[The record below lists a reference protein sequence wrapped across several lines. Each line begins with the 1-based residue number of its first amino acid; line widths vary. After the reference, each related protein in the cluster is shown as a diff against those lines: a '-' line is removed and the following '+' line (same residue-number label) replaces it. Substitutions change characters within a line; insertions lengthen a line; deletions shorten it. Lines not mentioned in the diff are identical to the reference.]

1 MAISSSTRKAG
12 PFLGNGA
19 TTVFPFAFKVFT
31 SADLR
36 VVRTNA
42 LGIESDLVLDTDYTV
57 TLNSDQDN
65 DPGGSVTRA
74 TALPTGERLTITSG
88 VEALQ
93 PLVLTNNG
101 GFYPRVINDAFDKIT
116 IIAQQL
122 IEQVGRSL
130 KLPISSTASATL
142 PDPVANRLIA
152 WNSSATGFTNIDPST
167 LATVAAY
174 ADASIELFNG
184 TGSQTNFTLAEDPGV
199 LANLSVSV
207 SGVVQVGGEDF
218 TCTGTTLAFSTAPPS
233 GSRIQVR
240 YTRALPPIDLTG
252 AVIATDLAAT
262 TGAGLVG
269 TTRSGTAQAAFNL
282 LGAPPAVLSEKFYLT
297 NELTAA
303 EITDI
308 ATQAGLIDVS
318 AKLNALI
325 ATANGR
331 EVYLPQGGRVR
342 CDSTIGLTTTSS
354 SSFVPGLKLFGTG
367 WDSTM
372 LDSRVANGPAV
383 KVDTSAGFKFQRGI
397 ILDGMEI
404 TAQYGTGATC
414 DGVELRRAY
423 DFYTGDVYFN
433 NLRRGIYNKV
443 LVNDQDSSNNFT
455 ISAKTRFNNCR
466 KWAFDHEPI
475 AGQNDTSLLIW
486 EAFIVG
492 CGTKEWY
499 DITAASVGATTT
511 LTIPGHTFSA
521 GERVIILGITGGPTA
536 LNETDVLLTS
546 VATNT
551 VTFATNSTSFGA
563 WTAGGIVMRAE
574 PTSGAIKWKG
584 QVGQF
589 RGGAITETQNVGVL
603 IPYNGG
609 GVSYKTDLN
618 NFAIENV
625 VGASIIVNGCDG
637 LAIRNCDIRS
647 NQAAVGP
654 NYSHILLNATQGAVK
669 GVQIDRPTFIHFN
682 GTNAWHRAISVIP
695 GVGVTDV
702 AVSGPIKKDYDTSVA
717 TRKVFGDGIY
727 GTTGLNISEQGQTLF
742 EPAQMARQV
751 FTSAN
756 PSFTPDVR
764 ISDQSQI
771 VLGSGASGT
780 LTINSFSSGLL
791 PGGMQTG
798 RQHRVVI
805 ANNSGGTI
813 NLSYGVGTLNAPT
826 TIANGA
832 QVVGCWTYDTTLGWF
847 QSEAWFNSA
856 NGLPI
861 AAGGTGATSASAART
876 ALGVAIGTNVQAFDA
891 DLAAIAALTGTGYA
905 RRTGTDTWVLD
916 TPSGSGGGTV
926 TSVGGTGT
934 VSGLTLSGTVTSSG
948 NLTLGGTLSVGAS
961 DFASQTANT
970 FLAAP
975 NGSSG
980 VPSFRTLAVAD
991 LPSLLAVPGAQITGS
1006 VGIPV
1011 SGSGLELSGGASGVI
1026 VAGTRTASVLS
1037 YNTLA
1042 LDGSLISIR
1051 PGGTAAVNIS
1061 AGQVALSAAALN
1073 EAVETTYASASTTNI
1088 ANAASNSC
1096 LITGT
1101 TTITALGTTT
1111 SGIIRRVRFDSTP
1124 VLTHNATS
1132 LILPTGANITAAAGD
1147 TAEFMSLGSGNWV
1160 CTRYNRASGAALV
1173 SGGGGTA
1180 NDIQTFT
1187 SGTGTWT
1194 KPSGS
1199 PSLVEVHV
1207 FGGGGGGGGGG
1218 KAASGTAVSGGGG
1231 GGGGAH
1237 SVAYF
1242 APADLSSTE
1251 AVTVGAAGT
1260 GGAGSTVNNTTGTA
1274 GGGGGT
1280 SDFGTKVYAYGGGG
1294 GAGGDDAANGGGG
1307 GGASIYGAGAVGT
1320 TSGGNAGTGAG
1331 AGAGG
1336 AAGSGTAAATYGGGG
1351 GGATSAGTGGQG
1363 GGQGG
1368 PFGGAGGGAGGGVST
1383 IPLDSTGGQ
1392 GRPGPGTAAAAVIN
1406 GGTSAGGVGNVHSP
1420 STTTQI
1426 RAGGG
1431 GSGGG
1436 SNTAGNGGAGGAGQ
1450 TPSGGGGGGGA
1461 SISANGGAGAAG
1473 GSGRVVV
1480 ITYF

>member
-1 MAISSSTRKAG
+1 MYSPNLYVATSGQTQFDITFPYRNRASVVVYV
-12 PFLGNGA
+12 NGA
-19 TTVFPFAFKVFT
+19 
-31 SADLR
+31 
-36 VVRTNA
+36 VRTYTWVNASRIRLDVAAGAGDSVKIARETDVDTPEVTWEDTSVILADDLNDATGQTLDRLQEMEEA
-42 LGIESDLVLDTDYTV
+42 LGRAVLLPDGT
-57 TLNSDQDN
+57 SGS
-65 DPGGSVTRA
+65 PGGVPLTPAANRVLVWDA
-74 TALPTGERLTITSG
+74 AGENITS
-88 VEALQ
+88 V
-93 PLVLTNNG
+93 
-101 GFYPRVINDAFDKIT
+101 
-116 IIAQQL
+116 
-122 IEQVGRSL
+122 
-130 KLPISSTASATL
+130 
-142 PDPVANRLIA
+142 DPA
-152 WNSSATGFTNIDPST
+152 D

-174 ADASIELFNG
+174 SNAYVDLFTGNG
-184 TGSQTNFTLAEDPGV
+184 TQAIFALTHDPV
-199 LANLSVSV
+199 MLANLDVTI
-207 SGVVQVGGEDF
+207 SGVTQVGGEDF
-218 TCTGTTLAFSTAPPS
+218 TFAGDEITFTTAPPS
-233 GSRIQVR
+233 GTRIQVR
-240 YTRALPPIDLTG
+240 YLRAVGPSGGGGGGSGGGDVYE
-252 AVIATDLAAT
+252 ADLADT
-262 TGAGLVG
+262 TGAAMVG
-269 TTRSGTAQAAFNL
+269 TTRSGTAQAAFDL
-282 LGAPPAVLSEKFYLT
+282 LGAPPALLSEKFYLT
-297 NELTAA
+297 NELSPS

-308 ATQAGLIDVS
+308 ATQAGLVDVS

-325 ATANGR
+325 AEANGR

-342 CDSTIGLTTTSS
+342 CDSTVGLTTTSS
-354 SSFVPGLKLFGTG
+354 NALVPGLKLFGAG
-367 WDSTM
+367 WNSTK
-372 LDSRVANGPAV
+372 LDSRVANGPAI

-404 TAQYGTGATC
+404 TGAHGTPATC
-414 DGVELRRAY
+414 DGIELRRAY

-455 ISAKTRFNNCR
+455 ISAKTRFYNCR

-486 EAFIVG
+486 EAFIAG

-499 DITAASVGATTT
+499 DITGASVGTTTT
-511 LTIPGHTFSA
+511 LTVPGHTFSS
-521 GERVIILGITGGPTA
+521 GERVIILGITGGPSA
-536 LNETDVLLTS
+536 LNETDVLLTG
-546 VATNT
+546 
-551 VTFATNSTSFGA
+551 VTSSTISFATNSTGYGS

-625 VGASIIVNGCDG
+625 VGASVIVNGCDG

-727 GTTGLNISEQGQTLF
+727 GTTGLNISEQGQTQF
-742 EPAQMARQV
+742 EPANVARQS

-756 PSFTPDVR
+756 PSFTPDIRV
-764 ISDQSQI
+764 SNQSQI

-780 LTINSFSSGLL
+780 LTINNFASGLL
-791 PGGMQTG
+791 TGGMRAG
-798 RQHRVVI
+798 LQHKIVI
-805 ANNSGGTI
+805 TNNSGGTI
-813 NLSYGVGTLNAPT
+813 NLSYGIGTLNAPT

-832 QVVGCWTYDTTLGWF
+832 QVVGYWTYDVTLGWF

-856 NGLPI
+856 VGLPV
-861 AAGGTGATSASAART
+861 AAGGTGSTTAANART
-876 ALGVAIGTNVQAFDA
+876 ALGLAIGTNVQAFDA
-891 DLAAIAALTGTGYA
+891 DLTAIAALTGTGYA

-916 TPSGSGGGTV
+916 TPSGGGSGTV

-948 NLTLGGTLSVGAS
+948 NLTLGGTLAVGAS

-970 FLAAP
+970 FLAGP

-980 VPSFRTLAVAD
+980 VPTFRTMAVAD
-991 LPSLLAVPGAQITGS
+991 LPSLIGVPGAQITGS
-1006 VGIPV
+1006 VGMPS

-1026 VAGTRTASVLS
+1026 VSGTRTASVLS
-1037 YNTLA
+1037 YNSLS
-1042 LDGSLISIR
+1042 LDGSAILLR
-1051 PGGTAAVNIS
+1051 PSGTAAVTITP
-1061 AGQVALSAAALN
+1061 GLVALTASAIN
-1073 EAVETTYASASTTNI
+1073 EAAETTYGSAATTNI

-1096 LITGT
+1096 LINGT
-1101 TTITALGTTT
+1101 TTITSFGTVA
-1111 SGIIRRVRFDSTP
+1111 SGAIRRVRFSGILT
-1124 VLTHNATS
+1124 LTHNATS
-1132 LILPTGANITAAAGD
+1132 LILPTGADITTAAGD

-1173 SGGGGTA
+1173 SSGGGGAAT
-1180 NDIQTFT
+1180 DIQTFT

-1199 PSLVEVHV
+1199 PVLVEVHV

-1218 KAASGTAVSGGGG
+1218 KAASGTVVSGGGG

-1242 APADLSSTE
+1242 APADLGSTE
-1251 AVTVGAAGT
+1251 AITVGAGGT
-1260 GGAGSTVNNTTGTA
+1260 SGAGSTVNNTTGTA
-1274 GGGGGT
+1274 GGVGGT

-1294 GAGGDDAANGGGG
+1294 GAGGDDAATGGGG
-1307 GGASIYGAGAVGT
+1307 GGASIYGAGSVGT
-1320 TSGGNAGTGAG
+1320 TSGGNAGAGAG

-1336 AAGSGTAAATYGGGG
+1336 AAGSGTSAATYGGGG

-1363 GGQGG
+1363 GGHGG
-1368 PFGGAGGGAGGGVST
+1368 AFGGAGGGAGGGVT
-1383 IPLDSTGGQ
+1383 AIPLDSTGGP
-1392 GRPGPGTAAAAVIN
+1392 GRPGPGTNAATQLN
-1406 GGTSAGGVGNVHSP
+1406 GGTSSGGAGSVHSP
-1420 STTTQI
+1420 STATQV

-1436 SNTAGNGGAGGAGQ
+1436 SSMTGNGGAGGAGQ
-1450 TPSGGGGGGGA
+1450 TPSGGAGGGGA
-1461 SISANGGAGAAG
+1461 SISANGGAGGVG
-1473 GSGRVVV
+1473 GGGRVVV